1 VGISDVSSMSELV
14 SGLRLGVKVEDRPH
28 FEQHLF
34 GTPLLRLINS
44 IYRADCE
51 MTRRRLDKGRLDKG
65 RLDKGN
71 DWRQSSLQS
80 GWVTRRIEIFNA

>member
-1 VGISDVSSMSELV
+1 MSELV
-14 SGLRLGVKVEDRPH
+14 SGLRLGVKVEDGPH
-28 FEQHLF
+28 FEQYLF

-51 MTRRRLDKGRLDKG
+51 MTRRRLYKG

-71 DWRQSSLQS
+71 AWRQSSLQS
-80 GWVTRRIEIFNA
+80 GWVTRRIEIVNA